1 MKTLYHSQ
9 MNKQVLIFD
18 FDGTIADTFDLV
30 LAISNKLSYK
40 YKFKQILPSDVAFL
54 KDHTLEEV
62 IRHLNVSVLKIPFI
76 LLRSRRE
83 LYKQIVD
90 IKPIPGLA
98 QVLRELKRQK
108 FTMGILTTNSAKNVR
123 HFLASHD
130 LDVFDFIHSS
140 TKIFGKHNVL
150 IKLIRRKRFD
160 KDNVFYIGDETRD
173 IKAANKAGIQSIAVS
188 WGYNSAKA
196 LQKQKPT
203 QLLEKPNQLLDL

>member
-1 MKTLYHSQ
+1 

-30 LAISNKLSYK
+30 LEISNKLSHR
-40 YKFKQILPSDVAFL
+40 YKFKQIHPTDIAFL

-76 LLRSRRE
+76 LLQSRRE
-83 LYKQIVD
+83 LYKQIVN
-90 IKPIPGLA
+90 IKPIAGLSP
-98 QVLRELKRQK
+98 VLRELKKQK

-123 HFLASHD
+123 HFLHSHD

-140 TKIFGKHNVL
+140 TKIFGKHKVL
-150 IKLIRRKRFD
+150 RKLIRRKRLD
-160 KDNVFYIGDETRD
+160 KDNVIYIGDETRD
-173 IKAANKAGIQSIAVS
+173 IKAANRAGIQSIAVA
-188 WGYNSAKA
+188 WGYNSVRA

-203 QLLEKPNQLLDL
+203 LLLEKPNELLDL